1 MINDHI
7 SDMITRIRNGQRAG
21 HRSVLV
27 TSSKLNKSVLEV
39 LKREGFI
46 DAFEASKDEEGR
58 AAIKVG
64 LKYFSSGRPVISR
77 AVRVSR
83 PGCRKYFRTEKLPRV
98 SSGLGVAIV
107 STSKGIMT
115 DHEAR
120 KSRVGGEVIALIG

>member
-46 DAFEASKDEEGR
+46 DAFEASKDEEGH

>member
-46 DAFEASKDEEGR
+46 DAFEASKDEDGR

>member
-7 SDMITRIRNGQRAG
+7 SDMITRVRNAQRAG
-21 HRSVLV
+21 HRSELV
-27 TSSKLNKSVLEV
+27 TPSNLNKSVLEV

-46 DAFEASKDEEGR
+46 EAFEAAKDEEGR
-58 AAIKVG
+58 PALKVA

-77 AVRVSR
+77 VVRVSR
-83 PGCRKYFRTEKLPRV
+83 PGCRQYFRTEKLPRV

>member
-21 HRSVLV
+21 HRSVIV
-27 TSSKLNKSVLEV
+27 TASKLNKSVLEV
-39 LKREGFI
+39 LKKEGFI
-46 DAFEASKDEEGR
+46 DGFEASKDLDGR
-58 AAIKVG
+58 TALKVS
-64 LKYFSSGRPVISR
+64 LKYFSSGRPVITR

-83 PGCRKYFRTEKLPRV
+83 PGCRKYFQMEKLPRV

-107 STSKGIMT
+107 STSKGVMS

-120 KSRVGGEVIALIG
+120 KSRVGGEVIALVG